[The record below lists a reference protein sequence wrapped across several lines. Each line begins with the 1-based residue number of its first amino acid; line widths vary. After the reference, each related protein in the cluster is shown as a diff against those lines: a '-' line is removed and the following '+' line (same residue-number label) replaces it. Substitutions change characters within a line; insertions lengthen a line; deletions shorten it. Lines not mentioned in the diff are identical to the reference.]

1 MQNQSLFSIND
12 GKSAAFMPQNSIGVT
27 DRHRMT
33 DGPSNPNLLHSQMGY
48 ILGAPIY
55 TISGNGEGQGYTIL
69 PVRIRC
75 LCLEK
80 MGYVSVGHLLSWII
94 PKHMALKNIV

>member
-1 MQNQSLFSIND
+1 MNVLQSEVVVVVCTLSSSATSPILPCTHV
-12 GKSAAFMPQNSIGVT
+12 KSSVIIIEWP
-27 DRHRMT
+27 
-33 DGPSNPNLLHSQMGY
+33 L
-48 ILGAPIY
+48 Y

-69 PVRIRC
+69 PVRSRC
-75 LCLEK
+75 LCVEK